1 MSRSFLL
8 FMLLINIRFS
18 WGYGCKGCQANY
30 NDPTTIWCRSQTIVN
45 VSDALQTIPKNA
57 TKINLSKNKIQNS
70 PPETFLKFR
79 HLGVLIRD
87 QNKLASLNGG
97 EFKGLHILYFRNISR
112 NNSVIKVDVFHNLKQ
127 LTVLDLSKK
136 T

>member
-1 MSRSFLL
+1 
-8 FMLLINIRFS
+8 ML
-18 WGYGCKGCQANY
+18 
-30 NDPTTIWCRSQTIVN
+30 
-45 VSDALQTIPKNA
+45 SDALQTIPQNA

-87 QNKLASLNGG
+87 QNKLASLSGG